1 MPDLPLEEVP
11 PPGKRKRRSRPRR
24 AVRTLPQKPT
34 QLALFRAPDVQQC
47 GFCGATVTV
56 LQDAATCPE
65 CGGIVSRG
73 E

>member
-1 MPDLPLEEVP
+1 VPDLPLDLP
-11 PPGKRKRRSRPRR
+11 PREKRKRRRHPQR
-24 AVRTLPQKPT
+24 AVRVRKQEPT
-34 QLALFRAPDVQQC
+34 QLTLFRAPEVQRC

-56 LQDAATCPE
+56 LQDAAACPE